1 VFFLL
6 CTVVLIVWQLARF
19 SRVWGNFPSGLTI
32 AGVPVGQLNRQQ
44 AAQRLLEIY
53 SMPVEVLY
61 HGGSTDAPIQFS
73 PSVVGFEMDIE
84 SMLAAADQE
93 RTRQSF
99 WMAFWENLWGG
110 TATPVNIPLRASFS
124 ESRLRIYLEEEIAKR
139 YDQPASP
146 AMPAVGTV
154 NFTPGKE
161 GNSLDIEQ
169 SIVLIENALYSPISR
184 SVVLP
189 LQRTNPSR
197 PAFQNLDTLLRQTID
212 ISGFDGVV
220 GVYMLDLKTGQEIDF
235 AYNQGESLQ
244 VPPDIAFSASSTI
257 KIPIMISVFRRIG
270 QNPDAE
276 TEQNLQLM
284 ISKSDN
290 TASDW
295 LMQKKLDPG
304 RGPLV
309 VSEDMLALGLES
321 TFLAGYFAPGAP
333 ILKIYKTPGNQRTDV
348 STQPDPYNQTT
359 PSEIGELLSDVYF
372 CAQNGGGTLIAVFP
386 DEITQ
391 GECQS
396 MLDFLAQDKTG
407 ALIQEGVP
415 DGTRVAHKHGW
426 VTDASYVI
434 HDMSDAAIVYT
445 PGGDYVLAVY
455 LYHPVQIVFDPTNKL
470 VADLS
475 RAVYHFYNL
484 PNP

>member
-1 VFFLL
+1 
-6 CTVVLIVWQLARF
+6 VVLFVWQLVRF

-32 AGVPVGQLNRQQ
+32 GGVPVGQLNRQQ

-53 SMPVEVLY
+53 SMPVEVFY
-61 HGGSTDAPIQFS
+61 QEGATDVTIQFN

-99 WMAFWENLWGG
+99 WTAFWENLWGSIS
-110 TATPVNIPLRASFS
+110 TPVNIPLRASFS
-124 ESRLRIYLEEEIAKR
+124 ESRLRNYLQEEIANR

-154 NFTPGKE
+154 NFTPGTE
-161 GNSLDIEQ
+161 GTSLDIDQ
-169 SIVLIENALYSPISR
+169 SILLIENALYSPTSR

-189 LQRTNPSR
+189 LQHTNPPH
-197 PAFQNLDTLLRQTID
+197 PAFQNLDTLLRQTIE
-212 ISGFDGVV
+212 ISGFDGVA
-220 GVYMLDLKTGQEIDF
+220 GVYMLDLQTGQEINF
-235 AYNQGESLQ
+235 AYNKGENLQ
-244 VPPDIAFSASSTI
+244 LPPDIAFTASSTI
-257 KIPIMISVFRRIG
+257 KIAIMISVFRRVG

-276 TEQNLQLM
+276 TEKYLQLM

-290 TASDW
+290 TAADW
-295 LMQKKLDPG
+295 LMQKKLDPI
-304 RGPLV
+304 RGPLL
-309 VSEDMLALGLES
+309 VSDDMRALGLDS
-321 TFLAGYFAPGAP
+321 TFLAGYFAAGAP
-333 ILKIYKTPGNQRTDV
+333 ILKVFKTPGNQRKDV
-348 STQPDPYNQTT
+348 STQPDPENQTT

-372 CAQNGGGTLIAVFP
+372 CAQNGGGTLTAVFP

-391 GECQS
+391 EECQT
-396 MLDFLAQDKTG
+396 MVDYLAQDNTG

-426 VTDASYVI
+426 VTDASYII

-455 LYHPVQIVFDPTNKL
+455 LYHPVQLVFDPSNKL

>member
-1 VFFLL
+1 ML
-6 CTVVLIVWQLARF
+6 QLVRF
-19 SRVWGNFPSGLTI
+19 SRIWGNFPSGLTI
-32 AGVPVGQLNRQQ
+32 AGIPVAQLNRQQ

-53 SMPVEVLY
+53 SMPVEVY
-61 HGGSTDAPIQFS
+61 YNDGTNDTAIQFS

-84 SMLAAADQE
+84 AMLAAADQE

-99 WMAFWENLWGG
+99 WVAFWENLWGN
-110 TATPVNIPLRASFS
+110 TTTPINIPLRASFS
-124 ESRLRIYLEEEIAKR
+124 ESRLRVYLQEEIAKR
-139 YDQPASP
+139 YDQPSSS

-154 NFTPGKE
+154 NFIPGKE
-161 GNSLDIEQ
+161 GTSLDVEK
-169 SIVLIENALYSPISR
+169 SILFIENALRSPTSR
-184 SVVLP
+184 TVVLQ
-189 LQRTNPSR
+189 LQHTNPSR
-197 PAFQNLDTLLRQTID
+197 PAFQNLDTLLRQTVE

-220 GVYMLDLKTGQEIDF
+220 GVYMLDLKTGQEIEF
-235 AYNQGESLQ
+235 AYNQAESLKLQ
-244 VPPDIAFSASSTI
+244 PVIAFTASSTI
-257 KIPIMISVFRRIG
+257 KIPIMISVFRRVS

-276 TEQNLQLM
+276 TEKYLQLM
-284 ISKSDN
+284 ITKSDN

-295 LMQKKLDPG
+295 LMQKELDPG
-304 RGPLV
+304 RGPLT
-309 VSEDMLALGLES
+309 VSEDMQALGLEN
-321 TFLAGYFAPGAP
+321 TFLAGYFAQGAP
-333 ILKIYKTPGNQRTDV
+333 ILKVYKTPANQRTDV

-359 PSEIGELLSDVYF
+359 PSEIGELLSDIYF
-372 CAQNGGGTLIAVFP
+372 CARSGDGTLTAVFP
-386 DEITQ
+386 EEITQ
-391 GECQS
+391 GKCQI

-445 PGGDYVLAVY
+445 PGGNYVLAVY
-455 LYHPVQIVFDPTNKL
+455 LYHPVQLVFDPSNKL